1 MIFVT
6 VGTQLPFDRLVGAM
20 DGWARQHPVEPVI
33 AQVGSTRARFPNLD
47 ARPWFSRRD
56 HDRLLRD
63 ARVVVAHAGMGSVLT
78 ALGAGVPIAVMPR
91 LARLGE
97 HRDDHQLE
105 TARRLAALRKLVVAW
120 DERELPDLIDA
131 LLAGPGTPCEG
142 TSGRSQFVASFG
154 AIVRCELA
162 LAGGAALLP

>member
-6 VGTQLPFDRLVGAM
+6 VGTQLPFDRLVEAM
-20 DGWARQHPVEPVI
+20 DRWAREHPAEPVI
-33 AQVGSTRARFPNLD
+33 AQVGSTRATFPNLD

-78 ALGAGVPIAVMPR
+78 ALGAGVPIVIMPR

-105 TARRLAALRKLVVAW
+105 TARRLGALRKLAVAW
-120 DERELPDLIDA
+120 NERDLPDLINA
-131 LLAGPGTPCEG
+131 LLAGPVTPCDA
-142 TSGRSQFVASFG
+142 TSGRSQFVESLG
-154 AIVRCELA
+154 AIVQCELA
-162 LAGGAALLP
+162 LAGRSAPPV